1 MSLIDRALRMGEGKK
16 FKKFEKQ
23 VALVNAFEA
32 ECRRVSRFWEPGHTP
47 DMDLARPGAK
57 GLWSFR
63 THAQP
68 RTMAPPLAEP
78 TGEYP
83 CTLDLR
89 RQPD

>member
-1 MSLIDRALRMGEGKK
+1 VSHPGGRSYDTLP
-16 FKKFEKQ
+16 
-23 VALVNAFEA
+23 VNAFEA
-32 ECRRVSRFWEPGHTP
+32 ECRRVSRFWEHGHTP
-47 DMDLARPGAK
+47 DMDLAHPGTK

-63 THAQP
+63 THTQP